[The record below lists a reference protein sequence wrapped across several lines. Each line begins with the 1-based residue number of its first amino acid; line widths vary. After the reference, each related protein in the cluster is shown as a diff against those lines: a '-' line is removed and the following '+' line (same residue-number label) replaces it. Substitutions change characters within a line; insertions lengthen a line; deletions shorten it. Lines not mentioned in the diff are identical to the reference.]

1 MKALMPWYISVH
13 KGVIYLMS
21 PVLFSVELYFAN
33 QYALSC
39 RYWSIIDR
47 IEYLKK
53 KNTNTVKSWQNDSKT
68 VHEQLG
74 IEVVCARDYVFYQNS
89 VLLCHSEGHL
99 NFRCS

>member
-1 MKALMPWYISVH
+1 
-13 KGVIYLMS
+13 MS

-53 KNTNTVKSWQNDSKT
+53 KNTNTVKS
-68 VHEQLG
+68 
-74 IEVVCARDYVFYQNS
+74 
-89 VLLCHSEGHL
+89 
-99 NFRCS
+99 